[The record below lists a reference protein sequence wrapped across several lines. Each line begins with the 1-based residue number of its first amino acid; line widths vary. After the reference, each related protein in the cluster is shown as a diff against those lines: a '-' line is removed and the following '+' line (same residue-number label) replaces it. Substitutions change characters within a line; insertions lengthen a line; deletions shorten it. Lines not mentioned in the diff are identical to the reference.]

1 MKRKI
6 QLLPS
11 GISLVD
17 SAWGGFYRG
26 GTYLLIGPRK
36 SGKTLLSLQ
45 YAMECAKQKEV
56 CLYFTLMRPKDL
68 MIHASSIDFDLQY
81 YINKNLIIVIKVS
94 PPGNLNESEN
104 PDEYLS
110 EYLKDIVTVVEKY
123 QPAKIVF
130 DELTSFVGFKNINS
144 LREIFLKTTESI
156 EDAGIT
162 SLFLLGDPASAATK
176 MIVETLAEHATGNIY
191 LEKNDDE
198 GSKTQGGKII
208 ITPNIG
214 HTEGQFASNYSI
226 ESYKGIVVD
235 IQSSREIESL
245 KEQKAKQESKYK
257 SFAEI
262 TTSQDTFITSNIYS
276 RNDFVLILNNQIA
289 KFKATGKTFII
300 VSFKLESI
308 AKELGLLTIE
318 QLQNAVRFSID
329 KSDKVCIMDN
339 KVMVLLINSSFGG
352 QVINELILKI
362 KSNLP
367 SNDPDYLK
375 KVIQYISVYA
385 VKVNERH
392 QDGEELIEEL
402 IGEDK
407 KEKNNLLFS

>member
-235 IQSSREIESL
+235 FQSSREIESL

-262 TTSQDTFITSNIYS
+262 TASQDTFITSNIYS

-318 QLQNAVRFSID
+318 QLQNAIRFSID